1 MSTSIIE
8 RRDYMTSKKV
18 LTNTELI
25 SVKGGAAIP
34 LAVWAI
40 WGSGFGMGLSAGIT
54 TGLNK
59 KNRKKGR

>member
-1 MSTSIIE
+1 
-8 RRDYMTSKKV
+8 MTSKKV